1 MTSAP
6 ARGFTLLEMLVAIS
20 VLTVLVSLVYG
31 MLRMGSRSWESSAT
45 RIEATETMRIGWS
58 FLQRAL
64 NNARAVPTKI
74 PETEGIHFIGDSA
87 ALEFVT
93 DLPAYLGTGGLH
105 AIGLGMEDDPDGEH
119 KLLVLYRIPLG
130 DYEAISEGEPE
141 QLQQAILAENVEELT
156 IEYYGVD
163 SKEDS
168 DSEQAAW
175 TTEWQYQKSLPI
187 LVKLL
192 VTLTEGEAWPILV
205 AHPHLGSGRQ
215 DDGLLDDE
223 ELDEEEAATAGEG
236 GDGPIDESE
245 LQGEDLIMFRRRA
258 ERERNNQ

>member
-1 MTSAP
+1 MKP
-6 ARGFTLLEMLVAIS
+6 ALGRGFTLLEMLVAIS

-45 RIEATETMRIGWS
+45 RIEANETMRIGWT
-58 FLQRAL
+58 FVQRAL
-64 NNARAVPTKI
+64 NNAQTVPTKI
-74 PETEGIHFIGDSA
+74 PDSEGIHFIGGGD

-105 AIGLGMEDDPDGEH
+105 AVGLGVEDDPDGEH

-130 DYEAISEGEPE
+130 DYEASSEGEPE
-141 QLQQAILAENVEELT
+141 QLQQAVLAENVEELI

-163 SKEDS
+163 SREDS
-168 DSEQAAW
+168 DREQAAW

-192 VTLTEGEAWPILV
+192 VTLADGEAWPILV

-215 DDGLLDDE
+215 DDGGLSDDGLDDG
-223 ELDEEEAATAGEG
+223 LEEEEMATSGESR
-236 GDGPIDESE
+236 DGPIDESE
-245 LQGEDLIMFRRRA
+245 LQGEDLIMFRRRRA
-258 ERERNNQ
+258 EQ